1 MFLPINRNN
10 RTPQHISLHQA
21 LHTISAPLN
30 HPHPTPSTP
39 HQSFSLPGN
48 ICNTILH
55 AAKNKGAGINADSI
69 DLFKELIKQPIPS
82 IKPDLHYIFDLI
94 YQNKLPHPIKRYFT
108 DVYLFCLHKDPTD
121 TTKLC
126 PLGIPTAIRCLIA
139 SRVAHTLRDKF
150 ASHLLPYNYAVGIPN
165 GSDFIVKAM
174 QLSIEKFIQTPQQTN
189 ICQHIKDKNTS
200 LLQRIIYTAP
210 PSHGQP
216 HPSHLNL
223 CNNRRILHPP
233 TSHRQIRPAHPS
245 RTHHRIPA
253 PWPTCRLRLLRHYL
267 LLLLHY
273 ERKREYIIPYHLHH

>member
-1 MFLPINRNN
+1 LR
-10 RTPQHISLHQA
+10 
-21 LHTISAPLN
+21 
-30 HPHPTPSTP
+30 
-39 HQSFSLPGN
+39 
-48 ICNTILH
+48 
-55 AAKNKGAGINADSI
+55 AKNKGAGINADSI

-174 QLSIEKFIQTPQQTN
+174 QLSIEKFILNSPP
-189 ICQHIKDKNTS
+189 DSGS
-200 LLQRIIYTAP
+200 LANLSAP
-210 PSHGQP
+210 P
-216 HPSHLNL
+216 PSPLPSS
-223 CNNRRILHPP
+223 PP
-233 TSHRQIRPAHPS
+233 AL
-245 RTHHRIPA
+245 RT
-253 PWPTCRLRLLRHYL
+253 
-267 LLLLHY
+267 
-273 ERKREYIIPYHLHH
+273 